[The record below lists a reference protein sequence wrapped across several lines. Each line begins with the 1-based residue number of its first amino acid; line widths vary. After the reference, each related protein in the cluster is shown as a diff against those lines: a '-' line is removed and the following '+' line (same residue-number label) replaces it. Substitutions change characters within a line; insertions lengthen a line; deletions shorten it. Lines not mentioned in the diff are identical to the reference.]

1 MPYYRRAARR
11 YGRQR
16 RSKTLSSYRIATRTS
31 ARSQARQIY
40 ALNRRITGIQRRT
53 RPETN
58 LMHAP
63 SVNWSSSGGGSGEYS
78 YIACYRPFSEGFTIE
93 GNFARLLDAT
103 FYITFRGVLSTTAP
117 YFNPT
122 TLRLV
127 AVQTKATR
135 AEPIHFNDVFYGV
148 DIDTNTNQFVSNTD
162 ALTYITSPFADGLAR
177 VGKVLYDRRYTINA
191 DNPLKV
197 TKLKF
202 KRILNYFK
210 TANDNIAKG
219 DISLF
224 VMVYAGGTTNV
235 AWNLQLSSKI
245 AYTDS

>member
-1 MPYYRRAARR
+1 MPYYRRAARS
-11 YGRQR
+11 YGRR
-16 RSKTLSSYRIATRTS
+16 RRAKTLSSYRIATRTS

-58 LMHAP
+58 IMHAP
-63 SVNWSSSGGGSGEYS
+63 SVNWNTTGSSAASVS
-78 YIACYRPFSEGFTIE
+78 YIACYRPFSEGFTID

-103 FYITFRGVLSTTAP
+103 FYVTFQGTLSSTAP
-117 YFNPT
+117 YFKPT

-148 DIDTNTNQFVSNTD
+148 DIDSNTNQFVTNSD
-162 ALTYITSPFADGLAR
+162 ALGYLTSPFADGLAR
-177 VGKVLYDRRYTINA
+177 VGKVLYDRQWTINA

-197 TKLKF
+197 TKF
-202 KRILNYFK
+202 KLRRILNYFK
-210 TANDNIAKG
+210 TENDVIAKG

-224 VMVYAGGTTNV
+224 AIVCSPATGSNSWTV
-235 AWNLQLSSKI
+235 QLSSKI
-245 AYTDS
+245 AYTDA